1 MKSNALKLRLQP
13 AKTRVAVFGSFYRGF
28 FVLSELLSGTISK
41 KVDVVGVATDD
52 ATKSYVSPQKRMWQY
67 PHSLAEEELVSAL
80 AEKMGVEVFKGRVK
94 TDEFYDLMEHA
105 WKPDLCIM
113 ATFGQKIDERLFS
126 WPKLGFFNLHPCID
140 DRWPSAYAGPNP
152 FRALLDDHA
161 EYARIAMHRVNHDF
175 DAGDLIAYSDK
186 LYIPEHAS
194 VIDLHK
200 MTSPFAGRLAAVEIE
215 RIIDLAGRAEIDL
228 DGASAGALR
237 TESCCQEER

>member
-1 MKSNALKLRLQP
+1 MKSTALNLERHP
-13 AKTRVAVFGSFYRGF
+13 ARTRVAVFGSFYRGF
-28 FVLSELLSGTISK
+28 FVLSELLSGTISNR
-41 KVDVVGVATDD
+41 VDVVGVATDD

-67 PHSLAEEELVSAL
+67 PHSAAEEEMVSLL
-80 AEKMGVEVFKGRVK
+80 ADRAGVEVFKGRVK
-94 TDEFYDLMEHA
+94 TDEFYDLIEHS

-126 WPKLGFFNLHPCID
+126 WPKLGFFNLHPCTD

-152 FRALLDDHA
+152 FRALLDDQA

-175 DAGDLIAYSDK
+175 DAGELIAYSEK
-186 LYIPEHAS
+186 LFIPGHAS

-215 RIIDLAGRAEIDL
+215 RIIDQAGRAEIDL
-228 DGASAGALR
+228 DAASTAMLR
-237 TESCCQEER
+237 TEWCCQEAR